1 MSNKTWLGIFC
12 VIGFGIATAACSGG
26 GHSSTSKRDGGS
38 TTKPKDMGG
47 GGGNPDMTSDNGVV
61 VCAAVDDPCGGLI
74 DGTWVVGKDCYDNT
88 VDGCSSYTEQ
98 LLETPKRIFS
108 FVDGAYM
115 FSTEGQFTSK
125 LTFSQS
131 CLSVTCAE
139 ADDPSTGLTCL
150 ASGSNCV
157 CNSVQESTG
166 TAEGTYD
173 VSGATVTT
181 AVPGADPESFPFCV
195 KGDRLYLYLAD
206 GGHLAL
212 RRCSLAGC

>member
-1 MSNKTWLGIFC
+1 MSTKTWLGFLGLVAIS
-12 VIGFGIATAACSGG
+12 VATAACSGG

-47 GGGNPDMTSDNGVV
+47 GGNAPDMSGDNGVV
-61 VCAAVDDPCGGLI
+61 TCAAVDDPCGGLI

-88 VDGCSSYTEQ
+88 FEGCSSYSEQ
-98 LLETPKRIFS
+98 LLEAPKRIFS
-108 FVDGAYM
+108 FVDGTYT
-115 FSTEGQFTSK
+115 FSAEGQFTSK
-125 LTFSQS
+125 MTFSQS

-139 ADDPSTGLTCL
+139 ASDPATGLTCL

-157 CNSVQESTG
+157 CNSVQEANG
-166 TAEGTYD
+166 TDEGSYD

-181 AVPGADPESFPFCV
+181 TVPGADPASYAFCV
-195 KGDRLYLYLAD
+195 KADRLYLYLPS